1 MLAKIAD
8 RFQTVA
14 LVGVVVLLSSVFILQ
29 FGGNQA
35 DGLTS
40 GGSTYAAE
48 VDGETIGV
56 GEYASLYRLARFGER
71 SPEEQRRQRLWL
83 AALDGL
89 IESHLLAAEAHKL
102 GFRVTEQEVMDRLAD
117 ERTMRISLGA
127 NAPYPVREIQVPV
140 ADSDGNF
147 DPELAKA
154 FIQNYLRRSV
164 ADFTEAQIREG
175 LAERMRETVVGSV
188 QVSPQEVWEAYE
200 REQDRAKIS
209 YVRFNP
215 AFYRQNLEVTD
226 EALSAWMAEHTEE
239 VNSEYENN
247 RHRYTDL
254 EPQVRA
260 RHILVK
266 AGRDAA
272 EDVRSEARGR
282 AEALLARAQAG
293 EDFAALATENSED
306 EGSARQGGDLGFNPR
321 GRMVTEFDESQFSL
335 EVGAISEIVETRFG
349 FHIIK
354 VEAKREGD
362 VPEEEAKRELSE
374 RLFRDARTEELV
386 QEAAAAALAQLQGGM
401 SIEDLEAWLVA
412 QRSPA
417 GEGEELTDE
426 AAPEEAEEEEEVE
439 VDPLAPKVEESRL
452 FGRGDN
458 PIRGPFDSS
467 ALVRDVFE
475 HDMENPLPS
484 EPIQLGNDF
493 IVYQVT
499 ERTAADREEF
509 DDEIQTRL
517 HQGLLAA
524 KQREALDL
532 YVADLR
538 EEADRAGR
546 IDITNHVLEVAVQGS
561 GTVTSDP
568 EGITCGN
575 DCNAAVPFGTMVQ
588 LRAEP
593 APGGRFLG
601 WEGACAGR
609 EDTCIVSVLNAE
621 NVIARFRNAPE
632 SPAASEAAPE
642 AEATEEEG
650 EASAE

>member
-1 MLAKIAD
+1 MLEKIAD

-56 GEYASLYRLARFGER
+56 GEYASLYRLARFGEQ

-102 GFRVTEQEVMDRLAD
+102 GFRVSEQEVMDRLAD

-188 QVSPQEVWEAYE
+188 EVSPQEVWEAYQ

-226 EALSAWMAEHTEE
+226 EALRAWMAEHTDE
-239 VNSEYENN
+239 VNTEYENN

-335 EVGAISEIVETRFG
+335 EVGEISEIVETRFG

-362 VPEEEAKRELSE
+362 VPEDEAKRELAE

-386 QEAAAAALAQLQGGM
+386 QEAANAALAQLQGGM

-412 QRSPA
+412 QRTPA
-417 GEGEELTDE
+417 VEGEEVATDE
-426 AAPEEAEEEEEVE
+426 TAEEGEEAAEEEEVE

-467 ALVRDVFE
+467 ALVRDVFD
-475 HDMENPLPS
+475 HDMDSPLPS

-493 IVYQVT
+493 VVYQLT

-517 HQGLLAA
+517 HQGLLAS

-532 YVADLR
+532 YIADLR
-538 EEADRAGR
+538 EEAERAGR
-546 IDITNHVLEVAVQGS
+546 VEITSHVLEVAVQGS

-568 EGITCGN
+568 EGITCGS
-575 DCNAAVPFGTMVQ
+575 DCNAVVPFGTMVQ

-593 APGGRFLG
+593 AAGGRFLG

-609 EDTCIVSVLNAE
+609 EDTCIVSMLNAE
-621 NVIARFRNAPE
+621 NVVARFRNAAAA
-632 SPAASEAAPE
+632 PAAEASDEASEG
-642 AEATEEEG
+642 EATEE
-650 EASAE
+650 